1 MHTATT
7 ADSGIY
13 HCLITFYKWICG
25 YLPRGSVTLV
35 LCVKSYVFSAGTAA
49 AGCQNVCLLCSS
61 FLFRRG
67 KTAEGIIGRQGEAL
81 LEYLWWIP
89 ERELTLRL
97 FFPSHFFRYLMH
109 KYCNSDY
116 YLSPL
121 QRCLSLLSRT
131 ASSLLVSDIEL
142 KCKAL
147 LLPARCSKWSFA
159 LHKGSSEVQYSRPDT
174 LPRGA
179 VGYSVGFSY
188 IYSVNL
194 TDVCEDRVHHGN
206 DNNLIIWQNRVFKMH
221 KITNNTESKD
231 RRQAISNFKL

>member
-1 MHTATT
+1 
-7 ADSGIY
+7 
-13 HCLITFYKWICG
+13 
-25 YLPRGSVTLV
+25 
-35 LCVKSYVFSAGTAA
+35 
-49 AGCQNVCLLCSS
+49 
-61 FLFRRG
+61 
-67 KTAEGIIGRQGEAL
+67 
-81 LEYLWWIP
+81 
-89 ERELTLRL
+89 
-97 FFPSHFFRYLMH
+97 MH

-159 LHKGSSEVQYSRPDT
+159 LRKGSSEVQYSRPDT

-206 DNNLIIWQNRVFKMH
+206 DNKTGYLKCIKSQIIQNLKTADRLSLTSSCSIDIFYINKMI
-221 KITNNTESKD
+221 KNDFIY
-231 RRQAISNFKL
+231 IGNF

>member
-1 MHTATT
+1 M
-7 ADSGIY
+7 D
-13 HCLITFYKWICG
+13 
-25 YLPRGSVTLV
+25 PRARVDV
-35 LCVKSYVFSAGTAA
+35 EAFFSKY
-49 AGCQNVCLLCSS
+49 
-61 FLFRRG
+61 F
-67 KTAEGIIGRQGEAL
+67 
-81 LEYLWWIP
+81 
-89 ERELTLRL
+89 
-97 FFPSHFFRYLMH
+97 FFRYLMH

-159 LHKGSSEVQYSRPDT
+159 LCKGSSEVQHSLPDT

-194 TDVCEDRVHHGN
+194 MDVCEDRVHHGN
-206 DNNLIIWQNRVFKMH
+206 DNNLII
-221 KITNNTESKD
+221 
-231 RRQAISNFKL
+231 

>member
-1 MHTATT
+1 
-7 ADSGIY
+7 
-13 HCLITFYKWICG
+13 
-25 YLPRGSVTLV
+25 
-35 LCVKSYVFSAGTAA
+35 
-49 AGCQNVCLLCSS
+49 
-61 FLFRRG
+61 
-67 KTAEGIIGRQGEAL
+67 
-81 LEYLWWIP
+81 
-89 ERELTLRL
+89 
-97 FFPSHFFRYLMH
+97 MH

-159 LHKGSSEVQYSRPDT
+159 LRKGSSDT

-194 TDVCEDRVHHGN
+194 TDICEDRVHHGN
-206 DNNLIIWQNRVFKMH
+206 DNLII
-221 KITNNTESKD
+221 
-231 RRQAISNFKL
+231 

>member
-1 MHTATT
+1 
-7 ADSGIY
+7 
-13 HCLITFYKWICG
+13 
-25 YLPRGSVTLV
+25 
-35 LCVKSYVFSAGTAA
+35 
-49 AGCQNVCLLCSS
+49 
-61 FLFRRG
+61 
-67 KTAEGIIGRQGEAL
+67 
-81 LEYLWWIP
+81 
-89 ERELTLRL
+89 
-97 FFPSHFFRYLMH
+97 MH

-179 VGYSVGFSY
+179 VGYLVGFSY

-206 DNNLIIWQNRVFKMH
+206 DNNLII
-221 KITNNTESKD
+221 
-231 RRQAISNFKL
+231 